1 MKLTISEEEKNRIK
15 NLYGLLSEQRISD
28 LPQNQQT
35 NTGPKPNLGPAPKSK
50 DLRTTLS
57 PQQQQ
62 KVKDMTRGQKDLS
75 KVYYGSKQKMS
86 PVGKKPGVVE
96 KVRLIFPKNN
106 WEKLG
111 LSLLR
116 SFNIFTGYF
125 ESLSEALR
133 IVGDMSKDGV
143 KTKELVIGSHGGGE
157 QLLMTKSGEDYKFDN
172 SFLED
177 IKQIVTPSTKVF
189 FTACHGA
196 DNLEM
201 LKDAAEKLG
210 VGAYASKGIYNFVTN
225 ESEKGFYWCS
235 PNSFEL
241 PTYDTINSPLNSVD
255 EQKKQGL
262 IQVQYLS
269 DVPQSGATVNV
280 STSIFGEPI
289 NITIDSSFFKTSPYG
304 GGTYKKGKHLNKW
317 DIYLVFEISEY
328 IQKLM
333 DSGSNPVVA
342 NKLFN
347 NYRQQLKKTPN
358 MKEFIV
364 NEFINDRIKI
374 NINGV
379 DVKTLKSFKLPTKIG
394 DDFLLNNNLCR
405 KVENSPV
412 SWIEPVN

>member
-1 MKLTISEEEKNRIK
+1 MKLIISEEEKNRIK

-35 NTGPKPNLGPAPKSK
+35 YVGPKPNLGPAPKSK

-62 KVKDMTRGQKDLS
+62 QVKDMTRGQKDLS

-172 SFLED
+172 SFLDD

-289 NITIDSSFFKTSPYG
+289 NITIDSSFFKTSSYG
-304 GGTYKKGKHLNKW
+304 GGTYKKGKHLNNW

-333 DSGSNPVVA
+333 DSGSNPDVD

-358 MKEFIV
+358 MKGFIV
-364 NEFINDRIKI
+364 DEFINDRIKI
-374 NINGV
+374 NIDGV
-379 DVKTLKSFKLPTKIG
+379 DVKTLKPFKLPAQIG

>member
-1 MKLTISEEEKNRIK
+1 MKFKISEQEKDRIRG
-15 NLYGLLSEQRISD
+15 LYGLLSEQRISD

-35 NTGPKPNLGPAPKSK
+35 NTGPKPNLGTTSKPK

-62 KVKDMTRGQKDLS
+62 QIKDMTRGQKDLS

-86 PVGKKPGVVE
+86 PVGKGANVVE
-96 KVRLIFPKNN
+96 KVRLIFPKSK
-106 WEKLG
+106 WEEVG
-111 LSLLR
+111 LYLLKQ
-116 SFNIFTGYF
+116 FKIFTGYF
-125 ESLSEALR
+125 RSLGEALQ
-133 IVGDMSKDGV
+133 IVDGMINDGV

-157 QLLMTKSGEDYKFDN
+157 QLLMTKSGENYKFDN
-172 SFLED
+172 SFLEN

-255 EQKKQGL
+255 QQKKQGL

-269 DVPQSGATVNV
+269 DVPQSGATANI

-289 NITIDSSFFKTSPYG
+289 NITIDSSFFKTSPHG

-317 DIYLVFEISEY
+317 DIYLEFEINEY

-333 DSGSNPVVA
+333 DSGSDPVVA

-364 NEFINDRIKI
+364 DEFINDRIKI

-379 DVKTLKSFKLPTKIG
+379 DVKTLKPFKLPTKIG

-412 SWIEPVN
+412 SWFESVN